1 MLQDERIPSWINA
14 WRTWKFGET
23 QKQICVCKQLEKN
36 IFASLVV
43 VREKSIFQ
51 RFGPICCLSHA
62 ALLKMEY
69 FNLSII
75 MHKILWHT
83 ELMNVLNWGGKFN
96 SCSNASCILKEDMNW
111 IYVKRKWEQ
120 YSEGKKMVKSEKET
134 FFRGLSKCAAN
145 AEFSIS
151 AQLCIT
157 SFVHFCQQTFNKFLP
172 YQVSTGNVT
181 EQNRKMS
188 LPSRNLDFSVNIK
201 KSNANAAY
209 FCVTATVF

>member
-43 VREKSIFQ
+43 VREISIFQ

-120 YSEGKKMVKSEKET
+120 YSEGKKWLKAKKKRSLEVYQNMLRMQSFQSLRSYALHHLFIFVNKHLISSYHTKYPLEMWLNKTEKCPFPQGT
-134 FFRGLSKCAAN
+134 
-145 AEFSIS
+145 
-151 AQLCIT
+151 
-157 SFVHFCQQTFNKFLP
+157 
-172 YQVSTGNVT
+172 
-181 EQNRKMS
+181 
-188 LPSRNLDFSVNIK
+188 
-201 KSNANAAY
+201 
-209 FCVTATVF
+209 